1 MPAHSFAAMFQSLIL
16 PVGSSDI
23 DGPDFIVLPWGGKV
37 VENFRRRTQLAKRA
51 AKSDSLLSC
60 LRFRA
65 CDALGFFTPAADED
79 WQAALDEIHIENNIL
94 ATDQTPRFFLRRWG
108 SFRVRMPDPPR
119 LSFYPDGSIFLSG
132 PVGLSSIRWE
142 TSCGLRIGRNG
153 SLESVEKEEG

>member
-1 MPAHSFAAMFQSLIL
+1 MFQSLIL